1 MAVYDVA
8 VAAVERARAGDG
20 PTLIEAVTYRMG
32 FHNTTDNPSRYQ
44 NPDELE
50 EARRRDPIERVQKY
64 LAGLG
69 LWDQGREAKMTEE
82 IRDEIETALEAAMAA
97 PVPGPEDLFENVYE
111 HLPQRVLQQ
120 RGELLAGQ
128 PD

>member
-1 MAVYDVA
+1 
-8 VAAVERARAGDG
+8 VERARAGGG

-44 NPDELE
+44 DPDEYE

-64 LAGLG
+64 LSALG
-69 LWDQGREAKMTEE
+69 LWDESREAQMTGEL
-82 IRDEIETALEAAMAA
+82 RNEIEAALEAAMAA
-97 PVPGPEDLFENVYE
+97 PLPGPEDLFENVYE
-111 HLPQRVLQQ
+111 HSPQRVLEQ
-120 RGELLAGQ
+120 RAELLAGR